1 MVAGFLKKSIT
12 RYVKDYSVRYRV
24 RKLVTLS
31 GYLLILFYIGL
42 VFKDRLSGLSVFF
55 GLAGAGVALALNE
68 VILSLA
74 GGVAIALGNFFAT
87 GDRVKIGGITGDVI
101 DIGLLRTTMME
112 CGEWI
117 KADLPTG
124 RLVRV
129 ANSKVF
135 KEPIYNYSADFP
147 FLWDEV
153 VIPIKYGS
161 DYMLAQDIMR
171 RVLDEVVGNY
181 SNYAK
186 RVWKELVKKFFIEE
200 AMIDPVITLSFN
212 DNWIELTGRYIT
224 DYRKRRDTKDK
235 IFTKLLL
242 QVDENQE
249 KISIASATF
258 ELVNPALEVH
268 LKILTRARHF

>member
-1 MVAGFLKKSIT
+1 MDQEIRDFLTSEWVI
-12 RYVKDYSVRYRV
+12 
-24 RKLVTLS
+24 
-31 GYLLILFYIGL
+31 ILFA
-42 VFKDRLSGLSVFF
+42 K
-55 GLAGAGVALALNE
+55 
-68 VILSLA
+68 SLYEKQF
-74 GGVAIALGNFFAT
+74 L
-87 GDRVKIGGITGDVI
+87 
-101 DIGLLRTTMME
+101 ME
-112 CGEWI
+112 HRRPI

-161 DYMLAQDIMR
+161 DYILARDIMR

-186 RVWKELVKKFFIEE
+186 RVWKEVVKKFFVEE

-235 IFTKLLL
+235 IFTQLLL
-242 QVDENQE
+242 QMNKNQG

-268 LKILTRARHF
+268 LKNLDEH